1 MKTKSIKIITLIVGL
16 VLLVFIGTSAITG
29 IINNN
34 KINSTDETVKEDEI
48 ENLGEPTGD
57 DPWKEI
63 EKIVSAQNEKD
74 KQIDFYGTIKVI
86 DDNGDHEKILEEH
99 DFSYSLFRDNYYY
112 KLASM
117 EVVSKSDLILAADH
131 TNKLIAVAPQQPSG
145 KKTSFFDITE
155 FKKLLEDQKANAVIT
170 QLGDE
175 KIITIDS
182 IQNPSVQAYRI
193 YYNPVT
199 YNINRLLVGMLRL
212 SPLENDEITSISE
225 PAPDEPVEERS
236 EKTEKENADEP
247 PGDIE
252 IEAFT
257 YYVEII
263 YSRTERKPMT
273 LREFKPEEK
282 FIHRNGKQIELTE
295 AFANY
300 ELTGTTGQ

>member
-34 KINSTDETVKEDEI
+34 KVNSADEMIKEDETV
-48 ENLGEPTGD
+48 NLGEPTGD

-63 EKIVSAQNEKD
+63 EKIVSAQNDKD

-86 DDNGDHEKILEEH
+86 DDNGDHEKVLEEH
-99 DFSYSLFRDNYYY
+99 NFNYSIFRDNYYY
-112 KLASM
+112 KIASM
-117 EVVSKSDLILAADH
+117 EVVSKSDLILAVDH

-145 KKTSFFDITE
+145 KKTSFFDIAE
-155 FKKLLEDQKANAVIT
+155 FKKLLEEQKANAVVT

-182 IQNPSVQAYRI
+182 IQNPSVQGYRI
-193 YYNPVT
+193 YYNPAT
-199 YNINRLLVGMLRL
+199 YTINKLLVGMLRL
-212 SPLENDEITSISE
+212 SPLENDEISSISE
-225 PAPDEPVEERS
+225 PASDEIPEEKA
-236 EKTEKENADEP
+236 EKNEKENSDEA
-247 PGDIE
+247 GEIE

-263 YSRTERKPMT
+263 YSRTERRPMT
-273 LREFKPEEK
+273 IKEFNPEEK
-282 FIHRNGKQIELTE
+282 FIRRNGKQIELTE
-295 AFANY
+295 AYANY